1 MVELKKDVIK
11 MNTDVLSDLIIDK
24 IYSVSTIYTEES
36 NGAKRKNRQRW
47 ALVIKYEGETCY
59 VSNGKK
65 YVSNINNIA
74 LLPKGCDYDWICKKS
89 GHFSIVEFECEKTYH
104 DIFSFNVKNG
114 EQYHRIIKKME
125 INRTL
130 KKTAYILDELKDL
143 YGLISSLLKN
153 DAIKYMPSTQ
163 KQKILPAIEYIAQNY
178 NKRIYNDELSSVTG
192 LSTVYFRKLFKD
204 VMGISPISYIQSV
217 KMGKAKKM
225 LNSDYSSIT
234 DIAYSLGYNNVYEF
248 SRDFKKY
255 TGISPSKYVRQ
266 HL

>member
-1 MVELKKDVIK
+1 M
-11 MNTDVLSDLIIDK
+11 
-24 IYSVSTIYTEES
+24 
-36 NGAKRKNRQRW
+36 
-47 ALVIKYEGETCY
+47 
-59 VSNGKK
+59 
-65 YVSNINNIA
+65 
-74 LLPKGCDYDWICKKS
+74 
-89 GHFSIVEFECEKTYH
+89 
-104 DIFSFNVKNG
+104 
-114 EQYHRIIKKME
+114 
-125 INRTL
+125 
-130 KKTAYILDELKDL
+130 LDELKDL

-153 DAIKYMPSTQ
+153 DAIKYMPSPQ

>member
-1 MVELKKDVIK
+1 M
-11 MNTDVLSDLIIDK
+11 
-24 IYSVSTIYTEES
+24 
-36 NGAKRKNRQRW
+36 
-47 ALVIKYEGETCY
+47 
-59 VSNGKK
+59 
-65 YVSNINNIA
+65 
-74 LLPKGCDYDWICKKS
+74 PKGCDYDWVCIKS

-114 EQYHRIIKKME
+114 EQHHKIIKKME
-125 INRTL
+125 VARTL
-130 KKTAYILDELKDL
+130 KNTAYMLDELRDL
-143 YGLISSLLKN
+143 YSIISSLLK
-153 DAIKYMPSTQ
+153 ASESTYIQ
-163 KQKILPAIEYIAQNY
+163 SSKKQKILPAIEYIAKNY

-255 TGISPSKYVRQ
+255 TGISPLKYSKQYKN
-266 HL
+266 L